1 MADENNIIL
10 RTVDL
15 NRIYDDDDGNDVEA
29 LNDVN
34 LEVRKGEFISI
45 IGASGCGKTTLLR
58 TIAGLDK
65 PDSGS
70 ILMNGEAISKPDHKR
85 GFVFQQGGHFSWLT
99 VEQNIAYGLK
109 TRGVYKANKDKVAK
123 YIELVGLKGLKNHI
137 LTRSAEEWRSVL
149 PSRER

>member
-70 ILMNGEAISKPDHKR
+70 ILMNGEAI
-85 GFVFQQGGHFSWLT
+85 
-99 VEQNIAYGLK
+99 
-109 TRGVYKANKDKVAK
+109 
-123 YIELVGLKGLKNHI
+123 
-137 LTRSAEEWRSVL
+137 
-149 PSRER
+149 